1 MFLVNEI
8 ATLVNEENS
17 AGNYEVEFNASHLS
31 SGIYY
36 YQFRAGAFVETKKM
50 ILLK

>member
-1 MFLVNEI
+1 MKAGQHEI
-8 ATLVNEENS
+8 ELN
-17 AGNYEVEFNASHLS
+17 GSHLS

-36 YQFRAGAFVETKKM
+36 YRIEAGEFQDVKKM